1 MPPTPHAHAQ
11 TLRDARLHVTGQR
24 LAVYDEVVRRP
35 HSDADTIAAGVR
47 AAIGSVSTQAV
58 YDGLRALTTAGL
70 LRRIEPPGS
79 PARFETRV
87 GDNHHHLVCRTCGAL
102 ADVDCAVGEMPCLE
116 PSDPAGYSVDEAE
129 VIYWGHCPTC
139 RQAAE
144 GARALSEHGSK
155 SATSASD
162 PTSRPHIINQGE
174 T

>member
-11 TLRDARLHVTGQR
+11 TLRDAGLQVTGQR

-35 HSDADTIAAGVR
+35 HSDADTIADGVR

-58 YDGLRALTTAGL
+58 YDGLRALTAAGL

-102 ADVDCAVGEMPCLE
+102 ADVDCAVGETPCLE

-129 VIYWGHCPTC
+129 VIYWGHCPNCQQT
-139 RQAAE
+139 AE
-144 GARALSEHGSK
+144 D
-155 SATSASD
+155 T
-162 PTSRPHIINQGE
+162 
-174 T
+174 